1 MAGVNRDE
9 PIDREITPQN
19 SAVPLES
26 HSTFLPRR
34 SSHPLSRGSILSRPV
49 LLTIVPF
56 NCACLVLPQAQEG
69 AEQEWIRG
77 ETALGVWRSLV
88 IIRLALR

>member
-9 PIDREITPQN
+9 PIDREITPPKQRR
-19 SAVPLES
+19 AVGIPFSFPPSPLI
-26 HSTFLPRR
+26 
-34 SSHPLSRGSILSRPV
+34 HPLSRGSIRSRPV

-69 AEQEWIRG
+69 AEQEWIRV
-77 ETALGVWRSLV
+77 ETALGVWRSFV